1 MAGKKLACLYCAQL
15 NRVPFDKLEENPK
28 CGSCGKG
35 LMPNKAVDITA
46 AVLDKARANDD
57 VPLIVDFWA
66 PWCGPCVAMAPE
78 FNKAAKALAGK
89 ARLVKVNTQTQDQ
102 GHPNHDRMAQ
112 RPRNQPPRGRAENV
126 ADHQLGTSGVS
137 PEYRANGT

>member
-1 MAGKKLACLYCAQL
+1 MAGKKLACLYCAHR

-89 ARLVKVNTQTQDQ
+89 ARLVKVNTQTHMTVS
-102 GHPNHDRMAQ
+102 GKLKIKGIPTMIAW
-112 RPRNQPPRGRAENV
+112 RNGREINRHAGALKMWQIINWV
-126 ADHQLGTSGVS
+126 PA
-137 PEYRANGT
+137 A